1 MELPFP
7 AVKCQCQQGGQGRRA
22 EPQVRRDRQP
32 GMDPAQ
38 RPQEIIVE
46 AQRQPEGPGPEELQ
60 RLGLQGVFHQPSSLR
75 RKLPSGR
82 DCS

>member
-7 AVKCQCQQGGQGRRA
+7 AVKCQCQLGGQGRRA

-46 AQRQPEGPGPEELQ
+46 AQRQPEGQQDPKQ
-60 RLGLQGVFHQPSSLR
+60 FFHQRISFLR
-75 RKLPSGR
+75 EIQAVL
-82 DCS
+82 